1 MVNHRGGIASVNRTI
16 VITKPCPD
24 GETLCSDKQCS
35 EDCDLRQCPFPKPV
49 VFCLHLP
56 EVSLGPENFAAA
68 AAAAAEVVAV
78 DDLYRSLL
86 LGDEEEPNSPPDL
99 VTENIRRRAMLQEH
113 DGEGPAAALPA
124 DGVDVQL
131 SVLADIFEE
140 MQASAAR
147 ASLSVQALAEV
158 APLVTSAGPDL
169 QKLTG
174 SIMALLDGV
183 SGYFGV
189 AGEGGVSVLR
199 AAESS
204 LEQQQALARDLAD
217 LVADSVN
224 SVARMKAMTAK
235 ILLQTEFLISMTGVQ
250 EAGDGQDAPPCP
262 TAATGNS
269 DFEFVV
275 TSSEGAD
282 GGEGFDKQRNGRSLL
297 VSGGKGSSSKKSSTV
312 SQAEE
317 MGDGGYA
324 AAVKAAANAL
334 RENSWNLIK
343 QDLSDKSISMLPP
356 RSSAPSDAMA
366 GIKDGVL
373 LHLQRK
379 VRPLLYP
386 ASLKGRG
393 AIVQL

>member
-1 MVNHRGGIASVNRTI
+1 MW
-16 VITKPCPD
+16 
-24 GETLCSDKQCS
+24 L
-35 EDCDLRQCPFPKPV
+35 
-49 VFCLHLP
+49 
-56 EVSLGPENFAAA
+56 PENFAAA
-68 AAAAAEVVAV
+68 VAAAEVVAV
-78 DDLYRSLL
+78 DDLHRSLL
-86 LGDEEEPNSPPDL
+86 LGDEEEPNSPPDSIM
-99 VTENIRRRAMLQEH
+99 ENIRRRAVLQDQ
-113 DGEGPAAALPA
+113 DGEGPAAALLA
-124 DGVDVQL
+124 DKVDVKL
-131 SVLADIFEE
+131 SALADTFEE

-147 ASLSVQALAEV
+147 ASLSVQKALAEV

-169 QKLTG
+169 QKLT
-174 SIMALLDGV
+174 SSVMAFLDDV

-189 AGEGGVSVLR
+189 AEEGGVSVLR
-199 AAESS
+199 AAESA
-204 LEQQQALARDLAD
+204 LEQQQALAQDLTD

-250 EAGDGQDAPPCP
+250 EAGDGQDALPCP
-262 TAATGNS
+262 TEATGQS

-317 MGDGGYA
+317 TGDGGYA

-334 RENSWNLIK
+334 RENSWNLVK
-343 QDLSDKSISMLPP
+343 QDSSDRSFSMLPP
-356 RSSAPSDAMA
+356 RSSALSGAMA

-379 VRPLLYP
+379 VRPLLCP
-386 ASLKGRG
+386 ASPKGKG
-393 AIVQL
+393 SHSSAIGQASLGLL

>member
-1 MVNHRGGIASVNRTI
+1 M
-16 VITKPCPD
+16 
-24 GETLCSDKQCS
+24 
-35 EDCDLRQCPFPKPV
+35 
-49 VFCLHLP
+49 
-56 EVSLGPENFAAA
+56 SLPENFAAA

-131 SVLADIFEE
+131 YVLADIFEE

-147 ASLSVQALAEV
+147 ASLSVQKALAEV

-189 AGEGGVSVLR
+189 AGEGGVSILR

-204 LEQQQALARDLAD
+204 LEQQQALAQDLTD
-217 LVADSVN
+217 LVADSDN
-224 SVARMKAMTAK
+224 SVARIKAMTAK

-282 GGEGFDKQRNGRSLL
+282 GVEGFAKQRNGRSLL